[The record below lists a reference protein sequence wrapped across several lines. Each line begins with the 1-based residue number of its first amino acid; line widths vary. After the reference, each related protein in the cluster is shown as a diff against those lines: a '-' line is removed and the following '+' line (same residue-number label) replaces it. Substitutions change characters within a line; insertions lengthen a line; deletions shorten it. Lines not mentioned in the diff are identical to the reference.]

1 MADFDPPFASSGER
15 RLPTTTEQANGIPCG
30 PLDRTL
36 FNGIFHLLNGNI
48 GRVIQEAGI
57 TGPDGDLTKLFRA
70 IQTLIASATGSD
82 PSDPLD
88 TSQFVTFPQARARL
102 PIYPEVIT
110 SDGRMGI
117 FSPGTGQVR
126 IPGGVTFLHRG
137 IWLVTTTQTDI
148 ATDASKTYH
157 LRWNPTDGIVLRDL
171 ASGTYNPGT
180 LPESDPTF
188 DSTYDDMLIARVVTN
203 SSNVPT
209 ITNLANRARLS
220 YRSYTGRLTSGIVVT
235 GSTIG
240 AYGRETATRAGNSFT
255 YNWSRAPELDSINAV
270 LGAMIPGNWGLDGV
284 ANVIHNKVATRYATV
299 FDLTT
304 DLSLGATT
312 AGSQVYAEID
322 FRAVA

>member
-15 RLPTTTEQANGIPCG
+15 RFPTSIEQSHGIPCG

-57 TGPDGDLTKLFRA
+57 TGPDGDLTKLLRA
-70 IQTLIASATGSD
+70 IETLIAAATGS
-82 PSDPLD
+82 SSSGD

-126 IPGGVTFLHRG
+126 IPGGVTFIHRG

-157 LRWNPTDGIVLRDL
+157 LRWNPTDGFVLRDL
-171 ASGTYNPGT
+171 ASGTYNPSA
-180 LPESDPTF
+180 LPEADPLF
-188 DSTYDDMLIARVVTN
+188 DSAFDDMLVARIVTN

-209 ITNLANRARLS
+209 VTNLSNSNRLM
-220 YRSYTGRLTSGIVVT
+220 LTERAT
-235 GSTIG
+235 GSPAPGGPPADASLYFTGNITIG
-240 AYGRETATRAGNSFT
+240 WARTPILRHVSGGLAADPTIRGSMDWGANMIQA
-255 YNWSRAPELDSINAV
+255 APIV
-270 LGAMIPGNWGLDGV
+270 
-284 ANVIHNKVATRYATV
+284 TRYGASATIRSDWQEGTSW
-299 FDLTT
+299 FSGLAY
-304 DLSLGATT
+304 L
-312 AGSQVYAEID
+312 D
-322 FRAVA
+322 FSMAA

>member
-1 MADFDPPFASSGER
+1 MADFDPPFAISGER

-48 GRVIQEAGI
+48 GRVIAEAGI

-102 PIYPEVIT
+102 PIYPEVLNA
-110 SDGRMGI
+110 DGRI
-117 FSPGTGQVR
+117 VCTSPGTGQVR
-126 IPGGVTFLHRG
+126 VPGGVNFLHRG
-137 IWLVTTTQTDI
+137 IWLVTTSQTDI

-157 LRWNPTDGIVLRDL
+157 LRWTPADGIVLRDL

-209 ITNLANRARLS
+209 VTNLANKAQLSDIQVLDGTRITPAGGDGTRYTFSSTLNWARTPKFLHS
-220 YRSYTGRLTSGIVVT
+220 VRRIADPSSGGIRRDEDVESLAVT
-235 GSTIG
+235 RYGMSAQMLMDYSTI
-240 AYGRETATRAGNSFT
+240 YR
-255 YNWSRAPELDSINAV
+255 INA
-270 LGAMIPGNWGLDGV
+270 LFL
-284 ANVIHNKVATRYATV
+284 AN
-299 FDLTT
+299 
-304 DLSLGATT
+304 
-312 AGSQVYAEID
+312 
-322 FRAVA
+322 